1 MTMAHKK
8 RTIENL
14 NKIQPLS
21 NQVPEQHVQ
30 DNFPADIETA
40 FDQNSDYER
49 ETDEEFQNVHTRPA
63 SIADISAFAVSL
75 ISSNAIMTLPSNQ
88 LTEFDIEST
97 DTGESFNEFAPSAP
111 ESTIDDEIRVPS
123 RPVRGEI
130 SDFCLALGLWCDKEG
145 IKRRTYDGLLEVLQL
160 LDTHEVRNLPKRLS
174 TLHSWCRKRLP
185 IPSIQKAAVLVRRE
199 KQPTGTPRPAQANV
213 YYFDARIIISILL
226 SATTQRNI
234 HIDMAEI
241 VDSPSE
247 YWHSNS
253 WGSSIRTCSTDFAR
267 FPHSSPILPSDIVQY
282 RCGNDKCGIIH
293 DSHCG
298 QVIFFGRDQRSRSL
312 TLGQTLVRIRP
323 LISRKN
329 VNEYSVPVTLD
340 WPEDQLLLIEDADQG
355 FLSEHVL
362 ARRFDVAICRND
374 QVRSTTPV
382 LIR

>member
-1 MTMAHKK
+1 MEKALIVSASTVQSSVPQANPQPFKSQPIDFPDHESMQAGSSYQHNSAHIHEEQKQTQSSEPIAMTHKK

-14 NKIQPLS
+14 DKIQSSSNKI
-21 NQVPEQHVQ
+21 PEQHVQ

-49 ETDEEFQNVHTRPA
+49 ETDEEFQKVNTRPT
-63 SIADISAFAVSL
+63 SIPDTSAFAVGL
-75 ISSNAIMTLPSNQ
+75 ISSNAIMTLSSNQ
-88 LTEFDIEST
+88 LAEFDIEST
-97 DTGESFNEFAPSAP
+97 DTAESFNEFAPSAS
-111 ESTIDDEIRVPS
+111 ESTIDDDIRVPS

-160 LDTHEVRNLPKRLS
+160 LDIHEVRNLPKRLS

-185 IPSIQKAAVLVRRE
+185 LPSIQKAAISVRRE

-213 YYFDARIIISILL
+213 YYFDTRTVISILL

-234 HIDMAEI
+234 HIGMAEI

-267 FPHSSPILPSDIVQY
+267 FPDSSPIFP
-282 RCGNDKCGIIH
+282 
-293 DSHCG
+293 
-298 QVIFFGRDQRSRSL
+298 L
-312 TLGQTLVRIRP
+312 TLCSIAVAMI
-323 LISRKN
+323 N
-329 VNEYSVPVTLD
+329 MDYS
-340 WPEDQLLLIEDADQG
+340 
-355 FLSEHVL
+355 
-362 ARRFDVAICRND
+362 
-374 QVRSTTPV
+374 
-382 LIR
+382 